1 MKILLLWK
9 PWGFD
14 RGCVAEG
21 ELCVR
26 SNRFLHIFIANVI
39 FFGGGRGRLPPY
51 LYLYLVAA
59 FSKKTDLSYR
69 RSKNNERIEYARNWA
84 RGRRISLKPRLFRF
98 TAQYLEY
105 CLFLKRSGDLIYE
118 GYQTVRDG
126 KSCRRINLIETS
138 LRNQSVA
145 PREVD
150 PPLGRR
156 RRNVSATADT
166 AGGYVNQTVLE
177 AV

>member
-1 MKILLLWK
+1 MK
-9 PWGFD
+9 
-14 RGCVAEG
+14 
-21 ELCVR
+21 ELNIQELGRV
-26 SNRFLHIFIANVI
+26 
-39 FFGGGRGRLPPY
+39 GGGFRENRD
-51 LYLYLVAA
+51 
-59 FSKKTDLSYR
+59 S
-69 RSKNNERIEYARNWA
+69 I
-84 RGRRISLKPRLFRF
+84 RF

-138 LRNQSVA
+138 LRNQSVS
-145 PREVD
+145 PREAD